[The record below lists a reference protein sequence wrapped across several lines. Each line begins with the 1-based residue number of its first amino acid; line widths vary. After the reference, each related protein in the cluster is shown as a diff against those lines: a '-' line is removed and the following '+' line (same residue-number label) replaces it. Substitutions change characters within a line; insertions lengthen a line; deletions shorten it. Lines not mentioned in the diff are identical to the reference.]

1 MNDSTQVEL
10 LYGRGRLRVE
20 LPESVDVEVIRKRP
34 LPKLTDPRHAVE
46 DSLDHPD
53 DCPGLAELARGRRD
67 ACIVVCDITR
77 PVPNHLFLRPMLE
90 RMTASGIPL
99 ASITILIANGMH
111 RAGDDAEIAEIIG
124 DPWVVENVRIVSHDA
139 CDRASLTDLGRTA
152 ASDCPVWVNR
162 LLVDADLRIV
172 TGLVEP
178 HFMAGWSGG
187 RKVVAPGVA
196 GEDTIRTF
204 HSSRFMEDPRAVQC
218 NLEGNPLHLAQRE
231 IVHRIG
237 ELYALNT
244 VIDEDRDLSF
254 VNFGRI
260 EESHLRAVD
269 FVQAYAVV
277 DSPRR
282 FHTIVTSSA
291 GYPLDRTYYQTIK
304 GMVTPMDILE
314 PGGTIIM
321 VSECSE
327 GLGSAHFRDAQR
339 RLVALG
345 MDAFAESLSHKELAD
360 IDEWQTEM
368 QLKPMR
374 VGTIR
379 LYATGLD
386 AEDLLLTGVEPT
398 TSVEAAVL
406 RSIAEHPGAVAVIPE
421 GPYVIPMYRPVG

>member
-1 MNDSTQVEL
+1 MDESTQVEL
-10 LYGRGRLRVE
+10 LYGHGRLRVE
-20 LPESVDVEVIRKRP
+20 LPESADVEIIRKRP
-34 LPKLTDPRHAVE
+34 LPKLTDPRRAVE
-46 DSLDHPD
+46 DSLDHPE
-53 DCPGLAELARGRRD
+53 DCPGLAELARGRHN

-99 ASITILIANGMH
+99 ESITVLIANGMH
-111 RAGDDAEIAEIIG
+111 RPGDDAEIAEIIG

-139 CDRASLTDLGRTA
+139 CDRASLADLGRTA

-162 LLVDADLRIV
+162 LLVEADLRIV

-231 IVHRIG
+231 IIHRIG

-269 FVQAYAVV
+269 FVQAYAIV

-327 GLGSAHFRDAQR
+327 GLGSPEFREG
-339 RLVALG
+339 VS
-345 MDAFAESLSHKELAD
+345 AFKE
-360 IDEWQTEM
+360 
-368 QLKPMR
+368 KR
-374 VGTIR
+374 
-379 LYATGLD
+379 
-386 AEDLLLTGVEPT
+386 EP
-398 TSVEAAVL
+398 
-406 RSIAEHPGAVAVIPE
+406 RF
-421 GPYVIPMYRPVG
+421 